1 MFYVLHGDDI
11 FTRTE
16 ELDRLR
22 DRVGDTGMAELNTTL
37 LDGRTV
43 TWDEL
48 LQHSDSLPFL
58 SDRRLIIVSGL
69 LTRLTQR
76 GTSATDQQF
85 LERLLEHL
93 PHLPPTTRL
102 VFVEDRPLPDR
113 HPVLALARSQEDGY
127 ERPFTRPSG
136 HALTRWVYQRVSQ
149 EGGQIE
155 SQAVQALCTFVGNDL
170 YQLHHEVQKLVAYTD
185 GERAITEDDVH
196 TLTPQARQGNVF
208 DLVDALGQ
216 RNGSLA
222 ARTYHDLLAM
232 GEHPLGILG
241 MITRQFRL
249 MIQVKEL
256 SPQFPTVSAL
266 AHALHQSPYPI
277 RKILV
282 QSHNYSMQQLRTIYH
297 KLLDVDV
304 SIKTGQT
311 EATLALDTLIGGL
324 CGHPQ
329 RVP

>member
-1 MFYVLHGDDI
+1 VFYVLHGDDI
-11 FTRTE
+11 YTQTE

-22 DRVGDTGMAELNTTL
+22 DRMDDTGMAELNTTL

-43 TWDEL
+43 TWEEL
-48 LQHSDSLPFL
+48 RQHCDSLPFL

-69 LTRLTQR
+69 LTRLAQR
-76 GTSATDQQF
+76 GAGVTDQQF
-85 LERLLEHL
+85 LERLIEHL

-102 VFVEDRPLPDR
+102 VFVEDRPLPHR

-127 ERPFTRPSG
+127 ERAFAQPSE

-149 EGGQIE
+149 EGGHIE
-155 SQAVQALCTFVGNDL
+155 SQAVHALCTFVGDDL
-170 YQLHHEVQKLVAYTD
+170 YKLHHEVQKLVAYTD
-185 GERAITEDDVH
+185 GQRAITEDDVH
-196 TLTPQARQGNVF
+196 TLTPQARQGNIF

-222 ARTYHDLLAM
+222 ASTYHDLLAM

-256 SPQFPTVSAL
+256 SPQFPAVSAL

-277 RKILV
+277 RKILA
-282 QSHNYSMQQLRTIYH
+282 QSHNYSMKQLHTIYH
-297 KLLDVDV
+297 KLLEVDV
-304 SIKTGQT
+304 AIKTGQT
-311 EATLALDTLIGGL
+311 EATLALDTLIGGFS
-324 CGHPQ
+324 GQP
-329 RVP
+329 

>member
-1 MFYVLHGDDI
+1 MFYVLHGNDV

-22 DRVGDTGMAELNTTL
+22 GRMDDAGMAELNTTL

-48 LQHSDSLPFL
+48 RQHCDSLPFL

-69 LTRLTQR
+69 LTRLAQPSL
-76 GTSATDQQF
+76 GTPDQQL

-102 VFVEDRPLPDR
+102 IFVEDRTLPDG
-113 HPVLALARSQEDGY
+113 HPVLALARSQEEGY
-127 ERPFTRPSG
+127 ERAFTQPSG

-149 EGGQIE
+149 EGGRIE
-155 SQAVQALCTFVGNDL
+155 SQAAQALCTFVGDDL
-170 YQLHHEVQKLVAYTD
+170 YQIHHEVQKLLAYTG

-196 TLTPQARQGNVF
+196 LLTPQARQGNIF
-208 DLVDALGQ
+208 DLVDALGRRDGRQ
-216 RNGSLA
+216 A

-232 GEHPLGILG
+232 GEHPLGIFG

-266 AHALHQSPYPI
+266 AHALHQSPYPV
-277 RKILV
+277 RKILA
-282 QSHNYSMQQLRTIYH
+282 QSHNYSMEQLHTVYH

-304 SIKTGQT
+304 AIKTGQT
-311 EATLALDTLIGGL
+311 EATLALDTLIAGL
-324 CGHPQ
+324 SGQP
-329 RVP
+329 